1 MSIYANHPLLKGH
14 ACIRLLR
21 IALACD
27 PTDIITCEFST
38 FDIEAAPR
46 YQALS
51 YEWSLKSPLK
61 EIEVMKQPTRIRSNL
76 FNFLAR
82 LRSHGYH
89 DYLCDDERNHQVQLM
104 FQIYR
109 KAHSVLVWLGEE
121 SHDSNKTLRTIHVL
135 SRTKERDSR
144 LAHMTE
150 RSTLWQGLEALSR
163 RKYWTRIWIV
173 QEITVARRLELFC
186 GDEKVPWSTFA
197 SACTFPPDLWTP
209 WEQIM
214 RRSAGKW
221 LHHSTMYGLIRSQK
235 RWPME
240 IESLETLSTRYKKSE
255 CEDRRDKIFAL
266 FSIAS
271 EVRHGHIFNVDYTK
285 DIEGTFISLVAW
297 AISGPLWNGPI
308 STVELEEQRSPTF
321 FKWVNQ
327 PLRITL
333 WGLNLGKWSFER
345 HGPLLVAQISP
356 REFRS
361 EPVQVHLHI
370 FSSYN
375 LPTLEFELL
384 ALETSNIF
392 LACQNNHWLLP
403 EHAPTLLGGPGL
415 SRSYVPSVF
424 EGLEVG
430 EFSLALQNVAQFLE
444 ILLDKL
450 DPSSPISLMGVVAEE
465 DSGDSEED
473 GASETEWD
481 KRRAESEVLAKPKIR
496 RPPIE
501 QPRR

>member
-1 MSIYANHPLLKGH
+1 
-14 ACIRLLR
+14 
-21 IALACD
+21 
-27 PTDIITCEFST
+27 
-38 FDIEAAPR
+38 
-46 YQALS
+46 
-51 YEWSLKSPLK
+51 
-61 EIEVMKQPTRIRSNL
+61 MKQPTRIRSNL

-89 DYLCDDERNHQVQLM
+89 DYLWCDAICINQDSDDERNHQVQLM

-197 SACTFPPDLWTP
+197 LACTFPPDLWTP
-209 WEQIM
+209 WAYDIWTPLGITDEQEQIM

-297 AISGPLWNGPI
+297 ATSGPLWNGPI
-308 STVELEEQRSPTF
+308 VSFARAIANGLDLKWPDYVLESTVELEE
-321 FKWVNQ
+321 
-327 PLRITL
+327 
-333 WGLNLGKWSFER
+333 
-345 HGPLLVAQISP
+345 
-356 REFRS
+356 
-361 EPVQVHLHI
+361 
-370 FSSYN
+370 
-375 LPTLEFELL
+375 
-384 ALETSNIF
+384 
-392 LACQNNHWLLP
+392 
-403 EHAPTLLGGPGL
+403 
-415 SRSYVPSVF
+415 
-424 EGLEVG
+424 
-430 EFSLALQNVAQFLE
+430 
-444 ILLDKL
+444 
-450 DPSSPISLMGVVAEE
+450 
-465 DSGDSEED
+465 
-473 GASETEWD
+473 
-481 KRRAESEVLAKPKIR
+481 
-496 RPPIE
+496 
-501 QPRR
+501 